1 MSAADHERRAI
12 RDAMDRLLSGNPI
25 RSDGKLTVKSL
36 AVEAGVKRYRLT
48 HVHTDLQDEFR
59 ARVRGQGGMSD
70 AMRALRNRIAEL
82 EENRAEDR
90 SERRQAVADR
100 KRLARVVRL
109 LAHDND
115 RLKDEIE
122 QLTDRAS
129 GTAHGV
135 TPIRSGRA

>member
-1 MSAADHERRAI
+1 MSAADHERRMI

-36 AVEAGVKRYRLT
+36 AIEVGVKRYRLT

-59 ARVRGQGGMSD
+59 AKVLAQGGVSD

-109 LAHDND
+109 LTHEND

-122 QLTDRAS
+122 QLTEHAS

>member
-1 MSAADHERRAI
+1 
-12 RDAMDRLLSGNPI
+12 
-25 RSDGKLTVKSL
+25 
-36 AVEAGVKRYRLT
+36 
-48 HVHTDLQDEFR
+48 
-59 ARVRGQGGMSD
+59 
-70 AMRALRNRIAEL
+70 MRALRNRIAEL

-122 QLTDRAS
+122 QLTERAS